1 MNLLNRPDPTWF
13 DTVRRNSPMSSLFY
27 LLIWLRTRTLLNIII
42 LITHRGMDI
51 TSGYTNSFK
60 GSVREKES
68 RVRLNPTQIRV
79 QSLRIFNLYL
89 FDIHYLEFFCYKGT
103 SILVLKSGFCTR
115 IMHHKFFKLSKIYF
129 FFFWVRYLKILSDFS
144 ELSPFKELGCFSK
157 CFYLSVKMINSK
169 LWNN

>member
-60 GSVREKES
+60 GSVRENES
-68 RVRLNPTQIRV
+68 GVRLNPTQIRV
-79 QSLRIFNLYL
+79 ESLLIFTLYW

-103 SILVLKSGFCTR
+103 SILVFSQELCILNFLKYQKFTFSFSGSDTW
-115 IMHHKFFKLSKIYF
+115 KFYQISQNKAH
-129 FFFWVRYLKILSDFS
+129 LK
-144 ELSPFKELGCFSK
+144 
-157 CFYLSVKMINSK
+157 
-169 LWNN
+169 